1 MNLKIKLITLGH
13 DQDKYITTQEF
24 DKITAKTLPARLA
37 QASLVRKNDI
47 SNFVKKT
54 NLNKNELN
62 ELSEKVKAISTKRL
76 TNFSSGIFQN
86 YLVFI
91 PANKC
96 IKYLYNGLS
105 EGNIENI
112 TKSNCNFPQTFVN
125 HHILPD
131 INFNGRCLINNIYI
145 YIYIYTKVINIYIS
159 YGLNP

>member
-1 MNLKIKLITLGH
+1 MNLKIKLITVGH

-96 IKYLYNGLS
+96 IKYFS
-105 EGNIENI
+105 GN
-112 TKSNCNFPQTFVN
+112 T
-125 HHILPD
+125 
-131 INFNGRCLINNIYI
+131 
-145 YIYIYTKVINIYIS
+145 
-159 YGLNP
+159 

>member
-1 MNLKIKLITLGH
+1 MNLKIKLITLVH

-37 QASLVRKNDI
+37 QASLVRKNHI
-47 SNFVKKT
+47 SNFVKKA

-76 TNFSSGIFQN
+76 TSFSSGIFQN

-96 IKYLYNGLS
+96 IKYFSGNTWIDLWKYNGLS
-105 EGNIENI
+105 EENIENI
-112 TKSNCNFPQTFVN
+112 TKSNCNFPPTFVN

-131 INFNGRCLINNIYI
+131 INFNGHCLINNIYI
-145 YIYIYTKVINIYIS
+145 SLKKW
-159 YGLNP
+159 